1 MNTRVRAL
9 ESLIAIFLL
18 GAVIGAGG
26 ALLWVNRDSQ
36 TTPATTTT
44 ATGSRSWMGRKRDP
58 VRLSELLKLTP
69 EQDAKIHAIYDE
81 TRRQSAALS
90 KEMGPKF
97 EALRTQ
103 TNNKIAALLN
113 DEQKK
118 IFEEFLRGQQDQSR
132 DRSARGGGREGGDRD
147 DGGPQPQ
154 NNPSDPQQSQPP
166 GLGAPQLGPNRS
178 GPQQSQPPGF
188 GNPQQM
194 PRGDGS
200 SSPWRGPSGSQL
212 PPPAGTDKE
221 NKVQPLS

>member
-9 ESLIAIFLL
+9 ESLVAIFLL
-18 GAVIGAGG
+18 GLVIGAGG
-26 ALLWVNRDSQ
+26 ALLWVDRGTQ
-36 TTPATTTT
+36 TTSTT
-44 ATGSRSWMGRKRDP
+44 SPRSFMGGRRNP

-69 EQDAKIHAIYDE
+69 EQDAKIKAIYDE

-97 EALRTQ
+97 EAIRTQ
-103 TNNKIAALLN
+103 TNSRIAALLN
-113 DEQKK
+113 EEQKK
-118 IFEEFLRGQQDQSR
+118 IFEEFLRGQQDESR
-132 DRSARGGGREGGDRD
+132 NRSARGGGREGG
-147 DGGPQPQ
+147 GPQPQ
-154 NNPSDPQQSQPP
+154 TNPSGPQQSQPP
-166 GLGAPQLGPNRS
+166 GLGAPQLGPNPS

-200 SSPWRGPSGSQL
+200 SSPWRGPSRSQL

-221 NKVQPLS
+221 NKVQPSS